1 MARPVV
7 NVDVEYAQIEIA
19 GVWYDIKDVQALI
32 ERLTGIM
39 EDRNWLEKKAVD
51 NVYVDLGIMDD
62 TIVYELSLKVLAR
75 IPGGTSLD
83 KIMKLLQHND
93 IRNVLVDPHNP
104 REVDMMREAGFNA
117 QRVILKTNKENQ

>member
-7 NVDVEYAQIEIA
+7 NVDDEYAQIEIA

-39 EDRNWLEKKAVD
+39 EDRDWLEKKTVD

-117 QRVILKTNKENQ
+117 QRIILKTKENKR

>member
-39 EDRNWLEKKAVD
+39 EDRDWLEKKAVD
-51 NVYVDLGIMDD
+51 NVYVDLGILDD
-62 TIVYELSLKVLAR
+62 TIVYELSLKMLAR

-83 KIMKLLQHND
+83 KTMKLLQHNG

-104 REVDMMREAGFNA
+104 RELDMMREAGFNA
-117 QRVILKTNKENQ
+117 QRVILKTKENKR

>member
-1 MARPVV
+1 MARPTI

-75 IPGGTSLD
+75 IPGGTSMARIIGML
-83 KIMKLLQHND
+83 KHNG
-93 IRNVLVDPHNP
+93 ITNALADPSDP
-104 REVDMMREAGFNA
+104 RSIDMMNEAGIST
-117 QRVILKTNKENQ
+117 QRVILKTEKEKR